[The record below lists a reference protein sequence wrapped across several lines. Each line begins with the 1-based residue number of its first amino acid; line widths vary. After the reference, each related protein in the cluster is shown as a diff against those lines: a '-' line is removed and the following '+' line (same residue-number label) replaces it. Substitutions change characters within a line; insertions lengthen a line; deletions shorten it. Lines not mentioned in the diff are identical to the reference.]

1 MAGKVEMRAGQPTVV
16 VAYSR
21 APHILVDQEA
31 ESRYNLQHPTSHPTT
46 PPHPTPCAHSDLLLL
61 TNPQV
66 LLVFQPPKTL
76 LTSRKQVST
85 NILNW
90 QLYPLCCQS

>member
-31 ESRYNLQHPTSHPTT
+31 ESRGNR
-46 PPHPTPCAHSDLLLL
+46 HSDSFPLFSLLF
-61 TNPQV
+61 NSR
-66 LLVFQPPKTL
+66 FQFMG
-76 LTSRKQVST
+76 
-85 NILNW
+85 W
-90 QLYPLCCQS
+90 